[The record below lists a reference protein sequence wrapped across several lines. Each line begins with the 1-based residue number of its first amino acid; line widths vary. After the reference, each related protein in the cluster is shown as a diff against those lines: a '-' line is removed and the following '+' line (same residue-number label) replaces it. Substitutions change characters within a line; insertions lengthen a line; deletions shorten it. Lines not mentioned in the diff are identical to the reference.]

1 MVNLAC
7 VRQADDQDKAGPSGG
22 TAALAQTI
30 NRGGGS
36 SRSGWLATKVASGA
50 ANACISVTIG
60 TGIDTATGAI
70 TADVAIAAQMFV
82 HDLPDVWP
90 SDCDAGVA
98 VA

>member
-1 MVNLAC
+1 M
-7 VRQADDQDKAGPSGG
+7 
-22 TAALAQTI
+22 AQTI

-36 SRSGWLATKVASGA
+36 SRSGWLATNVASGK
-50 ANACISVTIG
+50 ANARVSVTTG
-60 TGIDTATGAI
+60 AGIDIATDAI

-90 SDCDAGVA
+90 SDCDAGAA